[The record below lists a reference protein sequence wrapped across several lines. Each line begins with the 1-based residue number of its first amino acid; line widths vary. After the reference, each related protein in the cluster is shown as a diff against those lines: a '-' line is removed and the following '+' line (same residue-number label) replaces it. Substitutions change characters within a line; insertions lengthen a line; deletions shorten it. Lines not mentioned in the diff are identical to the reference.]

1 MVNKMNV
8 RFDSVSENEGFA
20 RNVIASFLM
29 SLNPSVSELSD
40 VKTAV
45 SEAVT
50 NAIVH
55 GYPDTVGEVGMA
67 AEINDNEIHIVVSD
81 KGVGIADLEEAL
93 KPFFTSK
100 PDEERSGMGFT
111 IIRTFMD
118 EVKVISEP
126 NRGTIVDMK
135 KVIRTL
141 NNR

>member
-81 KGVGIADLEEAL
+81 NGVGIADLEEAL

-135 KVIRTL
+135 KVIGTL

>member
-1 MVNKMNV
+1 MENKMNV
-8 RFDSVSENEGFA
+8 SFNSVSENESFA

-29 SLNPSVSELSD
+29 PLNPSVSELSD

-55 GYPDTVGEVGMA
+55 GYPDAVGEVRMS
-67 AEINDNEIHIVVSD
+67 AEIDGDEIHIIVSD
-81 KGVGIADLEEAL
+81 KGVGISNLEEAL

-135 KVIRTL
+135 KSL
-141 NNR
+141 NANCV

>member
-111 IIRTFMD
+111 IIITFMD

-135 KVIRTL
+135 KVIGTL

>member
-135 KVIRTL
+135 KVIATL

>member
-1 MVNKMNV
+1 MENKMNV
-8 RFDSVSENEGFA
+8 SFNSVSENESFA

-29 SLNPSVSELSD
+29 PLNPSVSELSD

-55 GYPDTVGEVGMA
+55 GYPDAVGEVRMS
-67 AEINDNEIHIVVSD
+67 AEIDGDEIHIIVSD
-81 KGVGIADLEEAL
+81 KGVGISHLEEAL

-135 KVIRTL
+135 KSL
-141 NNR
+141 NANCV

>member
-1 MVNKMNV
+1 MENKMNV
-8 RFDSVSENEGFA
+8 SFNSVSENESFA

-29 SLNPSVSELSD
+29 PLNPSVSELSD

-55 GYPDTVGEVGMA
+55 GYPDAVGEVRMS
-67 AEINDNEIHIVVSD
+67 AEIDGDEIHIIVSD
-81 KGVGIADLEEAL
+81 KGVGISNLEEAL

-100 PDEERSGMGFT
+100 PDEERSGIGFT

-135 KVIRTL
+135 KSL
-141 NNR
+141 NANCV